1 MEANR
6 RSQIGIFLTK
16 EGFPYLIGIV
26 FRFFTIPLKKFFVND
41 IYWYENMYLVKIFFL
56 YKLIWRASI
65 KDILSPLHF
74 TSAPDHGRKITA
86 IANELFS
93 VSNCFIRNLNRNI
106 TLDTFLIGKY
116 IISNLRE
123 ICH

>member
-1 MEANR
+1 
-6 RSQIGIFLTK
+6 
-16 EGFPYLIGIV
+16 
-26 FRFFTIPLKKFFVND
+26 
-41 IYWYENMYLVKIFFL
+41 MYLVKIFFL

-93 VSNCFIRNLNRNI
+93 VSNI